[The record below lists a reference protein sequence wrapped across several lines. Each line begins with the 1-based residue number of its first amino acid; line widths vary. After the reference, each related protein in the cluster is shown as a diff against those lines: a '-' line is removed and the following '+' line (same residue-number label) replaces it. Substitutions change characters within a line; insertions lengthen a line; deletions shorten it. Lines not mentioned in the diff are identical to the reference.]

1 MVDASLGMPPYA
13 QASAEYGVTCRIR
26 SKANATNPSK
36 RAKSADEL
44 SLNYYKMPQMHVGT

>member
-26 SKANATNPSK
+26 SKANATSPSK